1 MKQYLSDKFNFF
13 TSNTAY
19 GDLILIFTSFLL
31 SLRWFSGSHNEL
43 FFNIC
48 STGTII
54 LSVIF
59 IIKRLFHRSN
69 LRISLFTVI
78 FSAFLL
84 LAIAVTIFSSI
95 FYFPANN
102 SISLFIAYIFLLW
115 SFTLLSIE
123 EKGKLRVLL
132 NITAGLIVLQYW
144 GLYFIS
150 SAYYF
155 KYGLLMNKSL
165 LANFLVVYLFLFLY
179 RRKIN
184 SYTYFVIIILIL
196 TVISTGAR
204 TSIVALLIGGIII
217 LLRKIKRPLP
227 SLFLGGVI
235 IMTGIVITFLYY
247 LRPDSVKGRILL
259 WRSFLSG
266 MDIKTFFIGKGMDF
280 TAYKAQLYLEHY
292 LREASLQEKLLA
304 GSTFS
309 PMNEYIRILL
319 ENGILG
325 LCLFIVSLL
334 MLCYSFFI
342 RKQTELLAGCIVLMI
357 SCLFSYPLHSPAIW
371 FLLLFIGSYYIGKE
385 KLIIFNNKTKIIYSL
400 IMGVFAIFMIIKMSA
415 YDNALLQWY
424 SLREKKDYLYNEP
437 YFTKRYQSLYSR
449 LNDNPLFLTD
459 YGIKLQELSR
469 HERAVEIMDRA
480 KTIEP
485 TPERYMLLGYGYE
498 QLHKYDTAEYL
509 YKKAIQTQPKLFRPR
524 YLLFNLYR
532 QLNKTDMAKK
542 EASDILS
549 FPIKVQSKEVMEIRD
564 EVIRY
569 LDQF

>member
-13 TSNTAY
+13 TSNTGY
-19 GDLILIFTSFLL
+19 GDLILIFISLLL
-31 SLRWFSGSHNEL
+31 SLRWFSGSYNEL

-48 STGTII
+48 GAVIII

-69 LRISLFTVI
+69 MRISLFTVI
-78 FSAFLL
+78 FSAFLI
-84 LAIAVTIFSSI
+84 LAIIVTVFSSV
-95 FYFPANN
+95 FYFPFNKGV
-102 SISLFIAYIFLLW
+102 SLYIAYILLLW
-115 SFTLLSIE
+115 SFTLLSVE
-123 EKGKLRVLL
+123 EKGKLKVLL

-179 RRKIN
+179 QRKIN
-184 SYTYFVIIILIL
+184 SYTYFSICILVL
-196 TVISTGAR
+196 TVIATGAR
-204 TSIVALLIGGIII
+204 TSIVALLAGSMIV
-217 LLRKIKRPLP
+217 LLGKIKRPLP
-227 SLFLGGVI
+227 SLFLGGLI
-235 IMTGIVITFLYY
+235 TITGIVITVLYY

-259 WRSFLSG
+259 WKSFLSG
-266 MDIKTFFIGKGMDF
+266 MNTETFFIGKGIDF

-292 LREASLQEKLLA
+292 LKEATLQEKLLA

-309 PMNEYIRILL
+309 PMNEYIRILI

-325 LCLFIVSLL
+325 LSLFIVSLL
-334 MLCYSFFI
+334 MLCYNFFI
-342 RKQTELLAGCIVLMI
+342 RKQMELLAGCIVLMI

-385 KLIIFNNKTKIIYSL
+385 KQIIFDSKTKIICSL
-400 IMGVFAIFMIIKMSA
+400 IMGVFSVFIIIRMST
-415 YDNALLQWY
+415 YDYALIQWY

-449 LNDNPLFLTD
+449 LDENPLFLTD

-469 HERAVEIMDRA
+469 HEKAVEIMNKA

-532 QLNKTDMAKK
+532 QLNKTGMAKK
-542 EASDILS
+542 EASDILL
-549 FPIKVQSKEVMEIRD
+549 FPIKVQSKEVMEIRS
-564 EVIRY
+564 EITKY

>member
-1 MKQYLSDKFNFF
+1 
-13 TSNTAY
+13 
-19 GDLILIFTSFLL
+19 
-31 SLRWFSGSHNEL
+31 
-43 FFNIC
+43 
-48 STGTII
+48 
-54 LSVIF
+54 
-59 IIKRLFHRSN
+59 
-69 LRISLFTVI
+69 
-78 FSAFLL
+78 
-84 LAIAVTIFSSI
+84 
-95 FYFPANN
+95 
-102 SISLFIAYIFLLW
+102 
-115 SFTLLSIE
+115 
-123 EKGKLRVLL
+123 
-132 NITAGLIVLQYW
+132 
-144 GLYFIS
+144 
-150 SAYYF
+150 
-155 KYGLLMNKSL
+155 MNKSL

-179 RRKIN
+179 QRKIN
-184 SYTYFVIIILIL
+184 SYTYFSICILVL
-196 TVISTGAR
+196 TVIATGAR
-204 TSIVALLIGGIII
+204 TSIVALLAGSMIV
-217 LLRKIKRPLP
+217 LLGKIKRPLP

-235 IMTGIVITFLYY
+235 TITGIVITVLYY

-259 WRSFLSG
+259 WKSFLSG

-309 PMNEYIRILL
+309 PMNEYIRILI

-342 RKQTELLAGCIVLMI
+342 RKQAELLAGSIVLMI
-357 SCLFSYPLHSPAIW
+357 SFLFSYPLHSPAIW

-385 KLIIFNNKTKIIYSL
+385 KQIIFDSKTKIICSL
-400 IMGVFAIFMIIKMSA
+400 IMGVFSVFIIIRMST
-415 YDNALLQWY
+415 YDYALIQWY

-449 LNDNPLFLTD
+449 LDENPLFLTD

-509 YKKAIQTQPKLFRPR
+509 YKKAIQTQPKLFRSR

-542 EASDILS
+542 EASDILL